1 MSFFASV
8 QDLRIVTYHTCW
20 GQRVGAD
27 AWRLQVP
34 ALQAALRFQER
45 SEAPSEKV
53 SQKLRLWGL
62 QPDFWFNWRVGEA
75 PDGIWAWNAFTSFQ
89 WCKKSKV
96 LPLTLWFLLERH
108 VLFIGTHLFFDS
120 VLFPVYEIDWINSQF
135 WSTSRGTFDKNNLA
149 PIAYTFVRLR
159 PDLTVCQSSSSIQL
173 CPVVSSF
180 T

>member
-8 QDLRIVTYHTCW
+8 QDPRIVTYHTCW

-34 ALQAALRFQER
+34 ALRTALRFQER

-62 QPDFWFNWRVGEA
+62 QRDFWFNWRVGEA

-89 WCKKSKV
+89 WFTKSKV
-96 LPLTLWFLLERH
+96 IATYSLVPIRRH
-108 VLFIGTHLFFDS
+108 VLFIGTLLSFDS
-120 VLFPVYEIDWINSQF
+120 VPLYEINWINYYQF

-149 PIAYTFVRLR
+149 PIANTFVGLALR
-159 PDLTVCQSSSSIQL
+159 RDY
-173 CPVVSSF
+173 
-180 T
+180 